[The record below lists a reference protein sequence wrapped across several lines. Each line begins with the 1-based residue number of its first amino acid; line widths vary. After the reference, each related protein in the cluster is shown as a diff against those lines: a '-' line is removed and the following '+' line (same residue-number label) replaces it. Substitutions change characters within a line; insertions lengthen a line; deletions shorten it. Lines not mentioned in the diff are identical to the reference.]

1 MPTRARPA
9 SATGEIP
16 PARSGTAGGQFALA
30 IDPVRGQGL
39 DAGADHGVMT
49 MPGGERYE
57 GEFRDGEAHG
67 YGVMTWPE
75 PICGRF
81 EGEWVEGR
89 ARWTPTR

>member
-1 MPTRARPA
+1 
-9 SATGEIP
+9 
-16 PARSGTAGGQFALA
+16 
-30 IDPVRGQGL
+30 
-39 DAGADHGVMT
+39 

-57 GEFRDGEAHG
+57 GEVNAAGEPHGQGVMVAADGQRHEGAYRGGLAHGWGVLTWPSGERYAGEFRDGEAHG
-67 YGVMTWPE
+67 HGVMTWPE